1 MKRIIH
7 SDKAPKAIGPYSQ
20 AIHTP
25 NFVFTS
31 GQIPIDPASGKL
43 IEGGIKEQTRRV
55 LENLKAILEAA
66 GTDFTKAVKVT
77 VYLVDMNEF
86 SQFNEIY
93 SEYFTS
99 DQPARSTVQV
109 AALPLGASIEI
120 EIIAYSG

>member
-1 MKRIIH
+1 MKKIIH

-25 NFVFTS
+25 DFVFTS

-77 VYLVDMNEF
+77 VYLIDMNEF

-99 DQPARSTVQV
+99 DQPARSAVQV

-120 EIIAYSG
+120 EIIACS

>member
-20 AIHTP
+20 AIHIR

-99 DQPARSTVQV
+99 DQPARSAVQV

-120 EIIAYSG
+120 EMIACS